1 MLRLVRQT
9 LTASAML
16 ANLSACAAVP
26 VKPGGGAAP
35 PQIFAAGFGTRVRAD
50 GIAITPLS
58 MLEDS
63 RCPADVQC
71 IQAGTVRILITL
83 ELRST
88 KSDVPIGLEA
98 PYNLGNGW
106 LHLVA
111 ACPYPRHAVAHV
123 QGDYRFSFLIDQ
135 SPAAPVGRGSCHS
148 S

>member
-26 VKPGGGAAP
+26 VKPGAGAAP
-35 PQIFAAGFGTRVRAD
+35 PQTFAAGFGTRVRAD

-83 ELRST
+83 EWRST

-98 PYNLGNGW
+98 PYNLGDGW

-111 ACPYPRHAVAHV
+111 ACPYPRLTVMHARSE
-123 QGDYRFSFLIDQ
+123 YRFTFLIDQ
-135 SPAAPVGRGSCHS
+135 EPARPAYQGSCKPG
-148 S
+148 